1 MKRLLLVLFFLATFS
16 PFAAAQQR
24 IKDVILLPG
33 QTIYARFE
41 IDGKKLRLVGVS
53 QEPDAGAQVVFSAQ
67 PDTEKKTLKMK
78 VENKLSKD
86 LFYKVVISAKSLNL
100 RSPAQ
105 VIPVVAGK
113 VAYETFPGAVEEISA
128 FDFKF
133 ER

>member
-1 MKRLLLVLFFLATFS
+1 MKRLLLALFFLATFS
-16 PFAAAQQR
+16 PFAAAAER
-24 IKDVILLPG
+24 IKDLVLRPG
-33 QTIYARFE
+33 ETVYARFE
-41 IDGKKLRLVGVS
+41 IDGKKVKLVGIS

-67 PDTEKKTLKMK
+67 PDTEKKTIKLK
-78 VENKLSKD
+78 VENNLPKD

-105 VIPVVAGK
+105 VTPVVAGK

-133 ER
+133 AR